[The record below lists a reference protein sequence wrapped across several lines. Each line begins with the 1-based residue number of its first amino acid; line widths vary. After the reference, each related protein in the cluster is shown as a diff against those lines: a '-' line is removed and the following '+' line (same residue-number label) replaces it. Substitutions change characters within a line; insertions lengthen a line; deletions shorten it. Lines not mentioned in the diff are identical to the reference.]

1 MLISMSQ
8 AFERTCECTKN
19 LRCMASVTYDCRAYS
34 KPLATTKLYCLLWKH
49 IWVSGVV
56 EGRSRHCSGWQ
67 QKLGPIG
74 RYIWKISP
82 DYKTQTTSEA
92 YAESVTGVEQYCIS
106 FVRLYECT
114 KYHLMSLKFLH
125 AETFDSIHVTLKI
138 SMHVFPQ
145 NPKFSPLTLWN
156 AGHTCASGATSTHV
170 WLHAGVHRFR
180 EKPGQPRQTR
190 QVRSAK
196 GVHGNQRN

>member
-1 MLISMSQ
+1 VALSRAVLGIAVGDNRSWDPLVDI
-8 AFERTCECTKN
+8 FEKFH
-19 LRCMASVTYDCRAYS
+19 L
-34 KPLATTKLYCLLWKH
+34 TTKLKPRQRHMQSRLLGLNNIASH
-49 IWVSGVV
+49 L
-56 EGRSRHCSGWQ
+56 
-67 QKLGPIG
+67 LGC
-74 RYIWKISP
+74 
-82 DYKTQTTSEA
+82 TS
-92 YAESVTGVEQYCIS
+92 VK
-106 FVRLYECT
+106 